1 MFFPI
6 SGWFTAF
13 VLTLAIEIPI
23 AAFLL
28 RRAEPHRLRLVVLIV
43 FANLATH
50 PAVWYVFTQPFLVGT
65 LEYTLAAEAWAISAE
80 AVFYWAAIRGLP
92 GAPGD
97 RRRGGCQRGLVP
109 RRADRRRVLA
119 GVVQMTARGFTRNPG
134 CARAVCM

>member
-13 VLTLAIEIPI
+13 VVTLAVEIPI

-28 RRAEPHRLRLVVLIV
+28 RRAEPDRLRLVVLIV

-50 PAVWYVFTQPFLVGT
+50 PAVWYVFTQLFLVGT
-65 LEYTLAAEAWAISAE
+65 PGYTLAAEAWAISAE

-92 GAPGD
+92 
-97 RRRGGCQRGLVP
+97 V
-109 RRADRRRVLA
+109 RRAVAVAVAANAVSFTVGRLA
-119 GVVQMTARGFTRNPG
+119 GEFWPEFFR
-134 CARAVCM
+134 

>member
-92 GAPGD
+92 
-97 RRRGGCQRGLVP
+97 V
-109 RRADRRRVLA
+109 RRAIAVAVVANAASFLA
-119 GVVQMTARGFTRNPG
+119 GRIVGEFWPELFR
-134 CARAVCM
+134 

>member
-28 RRAEPHRLRLVVLIV
+28 RRAEPDRLRLVVLIV

-50 PAVWYVFTQPFLVGT
+50 PAVWYVFTQLFLVGT
-65 LEYTLAAEAWAISAE
+65 LEYTLAAEAWAIGAE
-80 AVFYWAAIRGLP
+80 VVFYWAAIRGLP
-92 GAPGD
+92 
-97 RRRGGCQRGLVP
+97 V
-109 RRADRRRVLA
+109 RRAIGVAVVANAASFLA
-119 GVVQMTARGFTRNPG
+119 GRLIGEFWPELFR
-134 CARAVCM
+134 